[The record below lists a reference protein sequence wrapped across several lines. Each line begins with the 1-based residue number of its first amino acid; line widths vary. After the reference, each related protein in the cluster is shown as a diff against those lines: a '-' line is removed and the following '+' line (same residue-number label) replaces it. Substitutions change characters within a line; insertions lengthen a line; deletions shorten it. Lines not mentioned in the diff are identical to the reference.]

1 MNIGCCPRI
10 CTSTLNAYT
19 IDKYKIGNTLGEK
32 LRYYRLNANLTQEE
46 LASIVGYS
54 SGVCIKDIEANRKL
68 PGREI
73 SKKLATYFKLNT
85 IYFFDE
91 YLENT
96 HDISNILKK
105 YSKDKNVKN
114 ICDDLGIRTNTWYK
128 WISSNKISREYY
140 LKLKE
145 YGIFKK

>member
-1 MNIGCCPRI
+1 MQLGNNSKSSSI
-10 CTSTLNAYT
+10 LNT
-19 IDKYKIGNTLGEK
+19 YKVNKNEIGNSIGEK
-32 LRYYRLNANLTQEE
+32 LKFYRLNANLTQEE

-96 HDISNILKK
+96 HDISNILKN
-105 YSKDKNVKN
+105 YSKDKKVKN

-128 WISSNKISREYY
+128 WISSNKISRDR
-140 LKLKE
+140 KSVV
-145 YGIFKK
+145 

>member
-1 MNIGCCPRI
+1 MQLGNNSI
-10 CTSTLNAYT
+10 CLSILNTYA
-19 IDKYKIGNTLGEK
+19 IDKYKTGKTIGEK
-32 LRYYRLNANLTQEE
+32 LRYYRLNTNLTQEQ
-46 LASIVGYS
+46 LASIIGYS
-54 SGVCIKDIEANRKL
+54 SGACIKDIETNRKL

-91 YLENT
+91 FLEDT
-96 HDISNILKK
+96 HDISNILKN
-105 YSKDKNVKN
+105 YSKGKKVKN

-128 WISSNKISREYY
+128 WISSNRISREYY
-140 LKLKE
+140 LKLKD

>member
-1 MNIGCCPRI
+1 M
-10 CTSTLNAYT
+10 
-19 IDKYKIGNTLGEK
+19 GNSIGEK
-32 LRYYRLNANLTQEE
+32 LKFYRLNANLTQEQ

-54 SGVCIKDIEANRKL
+54 SGSCIKDIETNRKL

-91 YLENT
+91 YLEDT
-96 HDISNILKK
+96 HDISNILKN
-105 YSKDKNVKN
+105 YSKVKKVKDV
-114 ICDDLGIRTNTWYK
+114 CDDLGISTNTWYK
-128 WISSNKISREYY
+128 WISSNRISREYY
-140 LKLKE
+140 LKLKD

>member
-1 MNIGCCPRI
+1 MQLGNNSI
-10 CTSTLNAYT
+10 CLSILNTYA
-19 IDKYKIGNTLGEK
+19 IDKYKTGKTIGEK
-32 LRYYRLNANLTQEE
+32 LRYYRLNANLTQEQ
-46 LASIVGYS
+46 LAFIVGYS
-54 SGVCIKDIEANRKL
+54 SGTCIKDIETNRKL

-91 YLENT
+91 FLEDT
-96 HDISNILKK
+96 HDISNILKN
-105 YSKDKNVKN
+105 YSKGKKVKN

-128 WISSNKISREYY
+128 WISSNRISREYY
-140 LKLKE
+140 LKLKD